1 MQKSRSSL
9 RFYKYFPAVLAI
21 LFDQL
26 SKLHII
32 NNYNLYD
39 SKKIFGNVL
48 RFTYVENPGIAFG
61 ISLGKNLNLALF
73 SVSFLIIILMVL
85 YIYKLKSDNFIYI
98 IGISLIIGGA
108 IGNFIDRFATLFII
122 NKEGVVDFID
132 IGYGSFRWFTFNV
145 ADIAITV
152 GALFYIYFSNEDVE
166 QIQKL

>member
-98 IGISLIIGGA
+98 IGIS
-108 IGNFIDRFATLFII
+108 
-122 NKEGVVDFID
+122 
-132 IGYGSFRWFTFNV
+132 
-145 ADIAITV
+145 
-152 GALFYIYFSNEDVE
+152 
-166 QIQKL
+166 